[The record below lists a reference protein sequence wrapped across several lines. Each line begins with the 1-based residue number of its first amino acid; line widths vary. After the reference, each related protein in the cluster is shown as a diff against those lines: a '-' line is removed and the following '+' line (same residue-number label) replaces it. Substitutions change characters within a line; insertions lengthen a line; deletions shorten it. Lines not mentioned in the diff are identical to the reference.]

1 MLRSSRGRVRTG
13 TLHVQWLTF
22 TSLRDLDRPRRK
34 TMETYRLIK
43 SLNINFRPMKYM
55 AEGMMSNHIS
65 HNYRIFVITIRFS
78 LIREFH
84 SFNAKYKLQ
93 ISLSINSKTFEIYTT
108 SQPASRNK
116 KNVKHKMKLN
126 ETP

>member
-1 MLRSSRGRVRTG
+1 
-13 TLHVQWLTF
+13 
-22 TSLRDLDRPRRK
+22 
-34 TMETYRLIK
+34 
-43 SLNINFRPMKYM
+43 MKYI
-55 AEGMMSNHIS
+55 AERMMSNHIS

-108 SQPASRNK
+108 NQYKQK
-116 KNVKHKMKLN
+116 KEVKHKTKLN